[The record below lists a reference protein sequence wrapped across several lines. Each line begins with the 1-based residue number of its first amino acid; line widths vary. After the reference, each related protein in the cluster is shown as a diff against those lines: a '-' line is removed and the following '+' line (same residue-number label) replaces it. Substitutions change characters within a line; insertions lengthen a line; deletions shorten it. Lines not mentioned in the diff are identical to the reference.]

1 MSFDNVML
9 QHMLQLFEL
18 FRLNKNNDNINQ
30 APVIIACPFNR
41 DALIDNNIGMLL
53 AKVQNVHKIRLTIF
67 NVPRTAHSH
76 SRMDALINV
85 T

>member
-1 MSFDNVML
+1 MNRNLNILHF
-9 QHMLQLFEL
+9 
-18 FRLNKNNDNINQ
+18 FRLNDNNDDINQ
-30 APVIIACPFNR
+30 TPFIIACPFNR

-53 AKVQNVHKIRLTIF
+53 AKLQNVHKIRLTIF
-67 NVPRTAHSH
+67 NVPKTAHSH